1 MIHKRKHS
9 CVGCYKTKV
18 LSTEVVFRERLKYL
32 LLGSLMFLLHP
43 TWKTILVFVSKDAQK
58 AVNI

>member
-1 MIHKRKHS
+1 M
-9 CVGCYKTKV
+9 
-18 LSTEVVFRERLKYL
+18 KYL

-43 TWKTILVFVSKDAQK
+43 TWKAILVFVSKDAQK